1 MAGGLYLLWR
11 EGNQLRH
18 HFKFKLFDEYT
29 PTNMIILLN
38 TTRCLWIK
46 HFFFHVFGFPSFCC
60 FIQKQF
66 RICIQNGEITTNLNS
81 IYSSRATVKLA
92 CNGTVRVRKDAL
104 FSSNST
110 KQIKSNDIQH
120 GDPEAVLVRDKR
132 CSRAMLGTAQRER
145 AQHGW
150 ALRYSESDRRSDRV
164 ERDKG
169 QEGAL
174 HVADS
179 SGVRRLCCLSI
190 TDPRDAPAAS
200 SLFPRHGL
208 LLSRHRHLSHVSKF
222 PLLF

>member
-1 MAGGLYLLWR
+1 MDDWWTLSAMKRGQPAATSFNIIINSTLCWVHSY
-11 EGNQLRH
+11 QY
-18 HFKFKLFDEYT
+18 EYST
-29 PTNMIILLN
+29 QHYKMFVNKT
-38 TTRCLWIK
+38 
-46 HFFFHVFGFPSFCC
+46 FFSSFCC

-66 RICIQNGEITTNLNS
+66 KICIQNGENHEKPEQHFFLS
-81 IYSSRATVKLA
+81 QATVKLA
-92 CNGTVRVRKDAL
+92 RNGIMQVRKDAV
-104 FSSNST
+104 FSLNPT
-110 KQIKSNDIQH
+110 KQIKLNDIQH
-120 GDPEAVLVRDKR
+120 GEPKAVLVRDKR

-150 ALRYSESDRRSDRV
+150 ALCYSERDRRSDRV

-200 SLFPRHGL
+200 SRFPRHRW
-208 LLSRHRHLSHVSKF
+208 LLSCHCHLSHVSKF